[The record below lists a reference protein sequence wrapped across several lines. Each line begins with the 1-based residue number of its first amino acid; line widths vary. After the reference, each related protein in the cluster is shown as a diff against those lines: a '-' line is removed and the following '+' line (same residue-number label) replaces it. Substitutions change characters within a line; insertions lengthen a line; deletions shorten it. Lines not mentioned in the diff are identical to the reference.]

1 MSPSISA
8 FSLSLFTFAGY
19 AAAQGSVPKTPL
31 ASLSYPRP
39 SDLPY
44 KVDPSHLSRGPQ
56 SGYNICNSTTEGP
69 ESLCQTSY
77 VNDLSDFC
85 LWGPAKPN
93 SVIGDAEGEVVAWC
107 SKAGHGTRVMPPG
120 TLQGVQLLKAPDY
133 VMITGMINQTL
144 IDIKADDDG
153 GELDPHGQ
161 DLRGNPIG
169 GMMYSTQFSGGTG
182 PMQVIEW
189 TNFMGSMQF
198 CIKICDPKGPA
209 GNPAGF
215 CQHTLDRCSYNAP
228 SKYTVGGNVKAGEF
242 ETCES
247 DNMRIPGEYVA
258 GGQTLSYKQP
268 AEGVP
273 ATPPYQPSVPS
284 SSKCTTTASAA
295 LYTDAAATSTTTTA
309 PASGSATG
317 SASRTGS
324 NAASA
329 TPSAT
334 GSASASSQSGAASL
348 TATFSFAAM
357 MFGVMLSLMMA

>member
-8 FSLSLFTFAGY
+8 FSLSLFAFAGY

-77 VNDLSDFC
+77 VNDLSGTCTLSWMLDTLSEPTSDFC

-161 DLRGNPIG
+161 DL
-169 GMMYSTQFSGGTG
+169 
-182 PMQVIEW
+182 V
-189 TNFMGSMQF
+189 
-198 CIKICDPKGPA
+198 
-209 GNPAGF
+209 
-215 CQHTLDRCSYNAP
+215 RC
-228 SKYTVGGNVKAGEF
+228 
-242 ETCES
+242 
-247 DNMRIPGEYVA
+247 
-258 GGQTLSYKQP
+258 L
-268 AEGVP
+268 
-273 ATPPYQPSVPS
+273 
-284 SSKCTTTASAA
+284 
-295 LYTDAAATSTTTTA
+295 
-309 PASGSATG
+309 
-317 SASRTGS
+317 
-324 NAASA
+324 
-329 TPSAT
+329 
-334 GSASASSQSGAASL
+334 
-348 TATFSFAAM
+348 
-357 MFGVMLSLMMA
+357 